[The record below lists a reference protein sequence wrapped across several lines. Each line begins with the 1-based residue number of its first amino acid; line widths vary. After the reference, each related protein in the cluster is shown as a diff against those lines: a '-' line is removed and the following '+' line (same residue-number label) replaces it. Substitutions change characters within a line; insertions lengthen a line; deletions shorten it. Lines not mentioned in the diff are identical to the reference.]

1 MAAMPGNHMW
11 TLHASIG
18 DAVLETAMTLIDQLN
33 THNDRYIAMELIA
46 FLSLATQ
53 HHRHIITIP

>member
-1 MAAMPGNHMW
+1 MW

-18 DAVLETAMTLIDQLN
+18 DAVLETAMALIDQLN

-46 FLSLATQ
+46 FLLLATQ
-53 HHRHIITIP
+53 HHQHIITIP

>member
-1 MAAMPGNHMW
+1 MW

-18 DAVLETAMTLIDQLN
+18 DAVLETAMALTDQLN
-33 THNDRYIAMELIA
+33 IRNDRYIAMELIT

-53 HHRHIITIP
+53 HHQHIITIP

>member
-1 MAAMPGNHMW
+1 MW

-18 DAVLETAMTLIDQLN
+18 DAVLETAMALIDQLN
-33 THNDRYIAMELIA
+33 THNDRYIAMEPVA

-53 HHRHIITIP
+53 HHQHIFTIP